1 MNVDTKFN
9 LITNNLEEIMNEQEL
24 ITVLNERNL
33 KIYWG
38 IAPINKIDIGL
49 LIPLVKLAQFLKAE
63 CEVTVLFADL
73 HGFLDS
79 NTSTWNKSQY
89 KIKYYIKVIKSI
101 LSSLNAPTDKLNF
114 IVGSEYQFMKNYTF
128 DVYKL
133 MSIISVNEINKA
145 TNGVIHKDTYS
156 KASSIIYPGLQIL
169 DEEYLK
175 VDAQLGGVEQKR
187 IFDMSD
193 KYLPRLGYKKK
204 IHLINISRSGFNINI
219 LADNKDIRIQ
229 IYKLNYEQIIKFMKH
244 VIFPKEQL
252 SGNKIKIIS
261 DEELIFSYFKTFKK
275 SLDDKELNIDTVKE
289 YIVTWLDNFLDKI
302 RITFNKDKN
311 LKLLKLAFG

>member
-1 MNVDTKFN
+1 MNVNTKFN
-9 LITNNLEEIMNEQEL
+9 LITNNLEEIMNEQDL
-24 ITVLNERNL
+24 IAILNERNL

-38 IAPINKIDIGL
+38 VAPITKIDIGL

-101 LSSLNAPTDKLNF
+101 LTSLDAPTNKLNF

-175 VDAQLGGVEQKR
+175 VDAQLGGIEQKR
-187 IFDMSD
+187 IFDLSD
-193 KYLPRLGYKKK
+193 KYLPRLGYKRK
-204 IHLINISRSGFNINI
+204 IHLINTSRSGFNIDI
-219 LADNKDIRIQ
+219 LADTNEVSRQ
-229 IYKLNYEQIIKFMKH
+229 INKLNNEQIIKFVKH
-244 VIFPKEQL
+244 VIFPKEKL
-252 SGNKIKIIS
+252 HGNKVKIKS
-261 DEELIFSYFKTFKK
+261 DEELIFSYFETFQK
-275 SLDDKELNIDTVKE
+275 SLDNKEINIETIKDN
-289 YIVTWLDNFLDKI
+289 IVLWLDTFLDDI
-302 RITFNKDKN
+302 RNKFNKDKSI
-311 LKLLKLAFG
+311 KLLRLAFG

>member
-1 MNVDTKFN
+1 MNTNTKFN

-24 ITVLNERNL
+24 INVLNERDL

-38 IAPINKIDIGL
+38 VAPTDKIDIGI
-49 LIPLVKLAQFLKAE
+49 LIPLVKLAQFLKAD
-63 CEVTVLFADL
+63 CEVSVLFADL

-89 KIKYYIKVIKSI
+89 KIKYYIKIIKLL
-101 LSSLNAPTDKLNF
+101 LSELDAPTEKLNF

-145 TNGVIHKDTYS
+145 THGVISRDTYS

-175 VDAQLGGVEQKR
+175 VDAQLGGIEQKR
-187 IFDMSD
+187 IFELSD
-193 KYLPRLGYKKK
+193 KYLPRLGYKRK
-204 IHLINISRSGFNINI
+204 IHLINTSKNGYNIDILAETNMISRQLN
-219 LADNKDIRIQ
+219 
-229 IYKLNYEQIIKFMKH
+229 KLNDQQIIKFVKH
-244 VIFPKEQL
+244 VVFPKEKL
-252 SGNKIKIIS
+252 NNNKIKIIAN
-261 DEELIFSYFKTFKK
+261 ETFIFSYFETFKK
-275 SLDDKELNIDTVKE
+275 SIDNNELNIDIIKKNIIE
-289 YIVTWLDNFLDKI
+289 WLSDFLDSI
-302 RITFNKDKN
+302 RSTFNKEKN
-311 LKLLKLAFG
+311 IKLLKLAFG